1 MKKLLLPLALGLGLL
16 CGCSHPYV
24 MKLSNGHQITTPS
37 KPKLK
42 DGAYHYKDAAGQDH
56 IVPQGRVNEIEPVSM
71 AKADNKFKVVE
82 PKKKKKWYWPF

>member
-1 MKKLLLPLALGLGLL
+1 MKKFLLPASLGLLLL

-24 MKLSNGHQITTPS
+24 MKLNNGRQITTPS

-42 DGAYHYKDAAGQDH
+42 DGAYRYKDSAGQEH
-56 IVPQGRVNEIEPVSM
+56 LVPQGRVREIEPTSM
-71 AKADNKFKVVE
+71 AQEENKFKVVE